1 MKKMKKIGYLLLF
14 ALAFSYIEAS
24 VVVYLRHLY
33 YPDNITGP
41 LFPISLQVTRVG
53 IIELGR
59 ELATLVLLAALA
71 LATSSSLEELFAH
84 FTFSFAAWNIL
95 YYAWLKLLIGWPAS
109 FKTWD
114 VLFLLPTVWASP
126 WWCPA
131 LVAAIMAFIALFIL
145 AGRRKLTWS
154 FFSLY
159 AAGSLLIFISF
170 IWNAPLILKGGV
182 PTSFPYL
189 LYLAGLLVLSSSAL
203 RLQRRT

>member
-1 MKKMKKIGYLLLF
+1 MRKVIYLLLF

-33 YPDNITGP
+33 YPENITGP

-53 IIELGR
+53 TIELGR
-59 ELATLVLLAALA
+59 ELATLILLAALA

-84 FTFSFAAWNIL
+84 FTFSFAAWDIL
-95 YYAWLKLLIGWPAS
+95 YYAWLKVMIGWPAS
-109 FKTWD
+109 LKTWD

-131 LVAAIMAFIALFIL
+131 LVAAVMALIALHIL

-154 FFSLY
+154 FFSIY
-159 AAGSLLIFISF
+159 AAGSLLLFISF
-170 IWNAPLILKGGV
+170 VWNAPLILKGGI
-182 PTSFPYL
+182 PTSFPYP
-189 LYLAGLLVLSSSAL
+189 LYFAGLLIMSLSAL
-203 RLQRRT
+203 LLQRKA